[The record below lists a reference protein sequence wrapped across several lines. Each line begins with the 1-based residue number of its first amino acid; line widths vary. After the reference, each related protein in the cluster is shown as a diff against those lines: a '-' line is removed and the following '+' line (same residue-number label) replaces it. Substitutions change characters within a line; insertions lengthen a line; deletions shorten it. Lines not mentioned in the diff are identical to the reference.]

1 MKSPRERGGRVV
13 DVQLCSAAADGLA
26 MLARRRSPRRSATC
40 GNRDVSMRRL
50 GQGIRAA
57 LIATLIAGFALFP
70 ARVVSEAQPV
80 GKAYRVGYLSSA
92 ANVFEPFRDALR
104 DLGYVEGRNLV
115 MEVRLAAGRV
125 DQLPALAAD
134 LVRARVDVIAAVSP
148 PAIEAAKHAT
158 TTIPIVM
165 AFSSI
170 DPVQSRF
177 VDSLA
182 RPGGNITGVAM
193 IADEISG
200 KRVALLK
207 EMVPRATRIAVLTQA
222 NHTSGPSQ
230 VKSARPTAERLGI
243 ELDVVEVRDSRDYD
257 TALAAVTK
265 RAPGLFVVANPTF
278 FDDRHLLAAI
288 AAKHRLPILCEWR
301 EMAEAGCLMS
311 YGPNIS
317 DLYRR
322 VAAYVDRIARGAKP
336 ADLPVEQ
343 PTKFE
348 LIINLNTAK
357 ALRLTVP
364 QPLLLQADQIIQ

>member
-1 MKSPRERGGRVV
+1 V
-13 DVQLCSAAADGLA
+13 
-26 MLARRRSPRRSATC
+26 
-40 GNRDVSMRRL
+40 
-50 GQGIRAA
+50 GQ
-57 LIATLIAGFALFP
+57 T
-70 ARVVSEAQPV
+70 
-80 GKAYRVGYLSSA
+80 YRVGYLSSA
-92 ANVFEPFRDALR
+92 ATVFEPFRDALH
-104 DLGYVEGRNLV
+104 DLGYIEGRNLAI
-115 MEVRLAAGRV
+115 EARLAAGRL
-125 DQLPALAAD
+125 DRLPTLAAD

-148 PAIEAAKHAT
+148 PAIEAAKNAT

-165 AFSSI
+165 AFSSV

-207 EMVPRATRIAVLTQA
+207 EMLPQATRLAVLTQA
-222 NHTSGPSQ
+222 GHTSSPSQ
-230 VKSARPTAERLGI
+230 VKAARPTAARLGI
-243 ELDVVEVRDSRDYD
+243 DLDVVEVRDSGDYD
-257 TALAAVTK
+257 RALTAIAN

-278 FDDRHLLAAI
+278 FDDRQLLATI
-288 AAKHRLPILCEWR
+288 AARHRLPMLCEWR

-322 VAAYVDRIARGAKP
+322 AAAYVDRIARGAKP

-348 LIINLNTAK
+348 LVINLKTAK
-357 ALRLTVP
+357 ALGLTIP
-364 QPLLLQADQIIQ
+364 QSLLARADELIQ